1 VRSFEGQR
9 SDSRPVQRT
18 REEKERMLKRLEQDL
33 AQMPPRAMVSTR
45 DALIA
50 RIREVKADL
59 AAAKARP
66 PRDRDREQRERSH
79 EPRTP
84 RRTTVTPP
92 TPPTPSSD

>member
-1 VRSFEGQR
+1 
-9 SDSRPVQRT
+9 
-18 REEKERMLKRLEQDL
+18 MLKRLEQDL

-59 AAAKARP
+59 AAAKVRP

-84 RRTTVTPP
+84 RRTSVTPP

>member
-1 VRSFEGQR
+1 MRSFDGQR

-45 DALIA
+45 EALIA
-50 RIREVKADL
+50 RIREVKAEL

-79 EPRTP
+79 EPRIP
-84 RRTTVTPP
+84 RRTP
-92 TPPTPSSD
+92 TPTTSS